1 MSTAIATAVN
11 AVPFDVTTI
20 PASPAVTE
28 SFNYTYSP
36 FKRSTEEM
44 LKRGIRCIPIPPQT
58 KACKLSDWP
67 ELASCDPAQIAS
79 WRVSGGLRQNVGA
92 VASPETVAILDIDD
106 KSIMDTLPQPMPRT
120 MTVRSNGGWHFY
132 LRQTDATR
140 ELGNVT
146 ATEIL
151 EATIPA
157 VKDEK
162 GNIEIPAVPA
172 VTRHFFD
179 FQQDRKYV
187 VAPWSIHPSGAMY
200 SLVDD
205 SPIIDC
211 PDWLTQW
218 IKEQQEKWA
227 QQNAEMNAQS
237 SPTIATDSASG
248 NGGKLLMGGKVV
260 WESEPTTPEQ
270 LEAWLDLHK
279 ETVQAPTQKK
289 ATGKKGATYQYIR
302 EDRCPWEDEHTKP
315 NGEKDFAISI
325 IVEGPDIGKTGV
337 KCMHSHTKTWADYK
351 SFLIQRTGHN
361 YSMKTGEILSPN
373 FMEPTDKEAPV
384 GDTTYAPSHYVPP
397 VEQTITYPA
406 HVWDGTLYGTF
417 ADVCTK
423 DNFIVKE
430 FLIESI
436 KAACGAVMCNRVKS
450 NSDISPRFFVVLIG
464 GSGTGKGTSLK
475 WVNDVFIESH
485 EGAVILP
492 PLLWKLGEGETRPC
506 TNVGCTSALVSSEV
520 GLYNVVKGDPHVFVC
535 AGELLTLLAPTKM
548 DGGTKMM
555 TNLLDLYD
563 YTTLQVG
570 QTKTRPGFKGD
581 VYLSILTGATKDI
594 WEEAFVGAKSDGN
607 GLYNRF
613 TLVAS
618 ENTLTKAE
626 LLTPDTKAI
635 ATTLRKKFEEL
646 SKRSVIVQLDADAKA
661 MLAEWYG
668 DPAISDLHEN
678 VKGRIQVLTIK
689 NCMHM
694 VWLADD
700 SVVDE
705 YDDTQY
711 TGDPLVK
718 KLTVTKSVMAR
729 AIELSNYQIA
739 IRQRYAPLEGN
750 NVKALMENKIR
761 RHMKSVGST
770 TKRILEKKINA
781 RRDGLII
788 FKQALAVLVDDGYIR
803 MRVVRKDSHNESTE
817 ITWVGGV
824 E

>member
-1 MSTAIATAVN
+1 MIATIAEPFTEPFTE
-11 AVPFDVTTI
+11 PFDVTTI

-302 EDRCPWEDEHTKP
+302 EDRCPWEGEHTKP

-325 IVEGPDIGKTGV
+325 IVEGPEEGKTGV
-337 KCMHSHTKTWADYK
+337 KCQHSHTKTWSDYK
-351 SFLIQRTGHN
+351 AFLIERTGHN
-361 YSMKTGEILSPN
+361 FSIKTGEIISPS
-373 FMEPTDKEAPV
+373 FDTAPGTSAQVIKDEADQGEEASGIVTLDMSDAVLDGALGEITQKRMFRSPMSFAWPSIV
-384 GDTTYAPSHYVPP
+384 TVAGAMIKRHIDTTPGKVIIDNLPRTNLYLALIAGLGVGKSSAIDQAIAAFDIDEPAL
-397 VEQTITYPA
+397 ITGSA
-406 HVWDGTLYGTF
+406 GSG
-417 ADVCTK
+417 
-423 DNFIVKE
+423 E
-430 FLIESI
+430 GLIEMLGDANGVGRLWNPDELSRTLA
-436 KAACGAVMCNRVKS
+436 KANIEQSSLSHVLTSAFYKDKDANTVKGKMIYF
-450 NSDISPRFFVVLIG
+450 NSRLSLIG
-464 GSGTGKGTSLK
+464 GIVEEQFGTAFGNKSFG
-475 WVNDVFIESH
+475 
-485 EGAVILP
+485 
-492 PLLWKLGEGETRPC
+492 
-506 TNVGCTSALVSSEV
+506 
-520 GLYNVVKGDPHVFVC
+520 GLYDRFMFG
-535 AGELLTLLAPTKM
+535 LAPT
-548 DGGTKMM
+548 
-555 TNLLDLYD
+555 
-563 YTTLQVG
+563 
-570 QTKTRPGFKGD
+570 GFKHNWYPLNYTKEKVTAKQ
-581 VYLSILTGATKDI
+581 VYVDNSVYDRIAEWKKQNPGVNPRVAEIVLRVAYIAACYSGKPILDAKDLDPAFVLAEYQKTARLILQPNGGETYSAKMVAAIKNILTRQNGKWVTESDLKDGVNVYRVAYGPRQYG
-594 WEEAFVGAKSDGN
+594 EAIRD
-607 GLYNRF
+607 
-613 TLVAS
+613 
-618 ENTLTKAE
+618 
-626 LLTPDTKAI
+626 LLNDKAI
-635 ATTLRKKFEEL
+635 QSSPGLSGKGLRY
-646 SKRSVIVQLDADAKA
+646 R
-661 MLAEWYG
+661 
-668 DPAISDLHEN
+668 
-678 VKGRIQVLTIK
+678 
-689 NCMHM
+689 
-694 VWLADD
+694 
-700 SVVDE
+700 
-705 YDDTQY
+705 
-711 TGDPLVK
+711 
-718 KLTVTKSVMAR
+718 
-729 AIELSNYQIA
+729 
-739 IRQRYAPLEGN
+739 
-750 NVKALMENKIR
+750 
-761 RHMKSVGST
+761 
-770 TKRILEKKINA
+770 
-781 RRDGLII
+781 
-788 FKQALAVLVDDGYIR
+788 
-803 MRVVRKDSHNESTE
+803 
-817 ITWVGGV
+817 VGGGL
-824 E
+824 